1 MNVMDRI
8 DELEKENA
16 QLKEKLEKE
25 SFYYKWQNTLD
36 EVDRLLEENE
46 QLKEKKKELVHE
58 NCKLQNLLQ
67 VEQMNEDE
75 ADYLIS
81 KLKKEI
87 VDLKTEIVDHRV
99 KEYRLTKILN
109 ETSDYK

>member
-1 MNVMDRI
+1 MKFQDTILAQGDLIKQLKQRNYNLVVENEFLKD
-8 DELEKENA
+8 ENA
-16 QLKEKLEKE
+16 
-25 SFYYKWQNTLD
+25 
-36 EVDRLLEENE
+36 
-46 QLKEKKKELVHE
+46 
-58 NCKLQNLLQ
+58 
-67 VEQMNEDE
+67 
-75 ADYLIS
+75 